1 MTFPHPA
8 TLQIGLLLFDEIEL
22 LDFAGPYE
30 VFTTATRMH
39 ARLHGEPAGPD
50 APPRFQV
57 VSIAARR
64 APVRARAG
72 LLLQPDADFADAPPL
87 DVLIVPG
94 GVVDGA
100 RADAATLDWIA
111 RAGATARL
119 VASVCTGAF
128 LLADAGLLPAGAR
141 CTTHWEDLDDLRR
154 AHPQLQVL
162 GDAASGGPRWVWH
175 GDDAAAST
183 APPLVSSAGISAGID
198 LALHLVERLASRPLA
213 ERTARQMDYRWLDQ
227 P

>member
-1 MTFPHPA
+1 MSTT
-8 TLQIGLLLFDEIEL
+8 TLQIGLLLFDEVEL

-39 ARLHGEPAGPD
+39 ARLYGDPAAPGT
-50 APPRFQV
+50 PPRFQV
-57 VSIAARR
+57 VNIAARR
-64 APVRARAG
+64 TPVRARAG
-72 LLLQPDADFADAPPL
+72 LLLQPDADFSDAPPL

-100 RADAATLDWIA
+100 RADAATRGWIA
-111 RAGATARL
+111 RAGAAAQL

-162 GDAASGGPRWVWH
+162 GDAAGGGPRWVWH
-175 GDDAAAST
+175 GDDAAAGA
-183 APPLVSSAGISAGID
+183 APPVVSSAGISAGMD
-198 LALHLVERLASRPLA
+198 LALHLVERLAGRALA
-213 ERTARQMDYRWLDQ
+213 ERTARQMDYRWLDT